1 MIEKVEA
8 YVREHYKRMYGDKP
22 LIIQEFDSHF
32 TIKSNKDHY
41 SSQEKM
47 WEIKY
52 GKM

>member
-32 TIKSNKDHY
+32 TIKSNKDE
-41 SSQEKM
+41 SPL
-47 WEIKY
+47 IL
-52 GKM
+52 GKSITNE